1 MIRYFLSQDGEIL
14 RAIMGN
20 REQFQVN
27 TKDGEIFID
36 TREAVV
42 SSSYYSFTEKR
53 FIALS
58 DAPSPQHVFDYEI
71 KQWID
76 PRALEEIKAQ
86 KWAEIKSRRDQ
97 LEFGGF
103 EFEGN
108 IYDSDQVSQGR
119 IMGAA
124 ISGVDQ
130 VWTPANNTTV
140 ELNASQLQQLYAAL
154 QAHIAS
160 VHERGRI
167 ARQLIL
173 EAETKEKVEAIQLFS
188 YSAFKC
194 FLRLR
199 AIKSP

>member
-14 RAIMGN
+14 RAIGGN

-36 TREAVV
+36 ICEAVA

-76 PRALEEIKAQ
+76 PRTLDEIKAQ
-86 KWAEIKSRRDQ
+86 KWAEIKSQRDQ

-103 EFEGN
+103 KFEGN

-119 IMGAA
+119 ILGAA
-124 ISGVDQ
+124 FAGLSQ
-130 VWTPANNTTV
+130 VWTLADNTTV
-140 ELNASQLQQLYAAL
+140 NLTAYQLVQIYRAL
-154 QAHIAS
+154 QTHTAS
-160 VHERGRI
+160 VHQRGRI
-167 ARQLIL
+167 AREVIMS
-173 EAETKEKVEAIQLFS
+173 ATTKEDVESVTL
-188 YSAFKC
+188 
-194 FLRLR
+194 
-199 AIKSP
+199 

>member
-14 RAIMGN
+14 RAIGGN

-36 TREAVV
+36 TCEAVV

-58 DAPSPQHVFDYEI
+58 DAPSPQHVFDYDI

-86 KWAEIKSRRDQ
+86 KWAEIKQQRDH

-108 IYDSDQVSQGR
+108 IYDSDQISQGR
-119 IMGAA
+119 ILGAA
-124 ISGVDQ
+124 SAGLSQ
-130 VWTPANNTTV
+130 VWTLADNTTV
-140 ELNASQLQQLYAAL
+140 NLTADQLVQIYQAL
-154 QAHIAS
+154 QTHTAS
-160 VHERGRI
+160 VHQRGRT
-167 ARQLIL
+167 AREVIMS
-173 EAETKEKVEAIQLFS
+173 ATTKEDVESVTL
-188 YSAFKC
+188 
-194 FLRLR
+194 
-199 AIKSP
+199 

>member
-14 RAIMGN
+14 RAIGGN

-36 TREAVV
+36 MCEAVV

-76 PRALEEIKAQ
+76 PRSLDDLKAQ
-86 KWAEIKSRRDQ
+86 KWTEIKSERDS

-103 EFEGN
+103 EFDGG
-108 IYDSDQVSQGR
+108 IYDSDQVSQSR
-119 IMGAA
+119 VMGAA
-124 ISGVDQ
+124 VAGVDQ
-130 VWTPANNTTV
+130 VWTLADNTTV
-140 ELNASQLQQLYAAL
+140 ELSASQLQQLYAAL

-167 ARQLIL
+167 ARQLIFD
-173 EAETKEKVEAIQLFS
+173 AETKEQVEAVQL
-188 YSAFKC
+188 
-194 FLRLR
+194 
-199 AIKSP
+199 